1 MFNFLRY
8 ISRTIISV
16 MTQEEYTQ
24 MLADAR
30 DQFKNGTPLFGK
42 EGAFHRVLQ
51 DFLNAAMEG
60 EMDSHLEETKPSSK
74 NRRNGKMPKTLQT
87 EYGQVEVETP
97 RDRDGSFDP
106 EIVKKRQTILAEGL
120 SDKIISLYATGQS
133 MSDIKSFLEENY
145 GTEISRETISN
156 ITDKVWPEIKAWRS
170 RSLDDVY
177 PIVWMDAIHYKARN
191 EKGATEARAIYNV
204 IGIDNEGR
212 KDLLGMYVSHSE
224 GANFW
229 LGVLTDLQNRGVKD
243 ILIACVDGLTGF
255 PDAIQSVFPKTDV
268 QLCIVHQI
276 RNSVKYVAS
285 KNQKEF
291 LADLKQVYAAQTKDA
306 AEIALDELEL
316 KWGEKY
322 PIVIK
327 SWRDKWDNLTHYF
340 KYTADIRR
348 IIYTT
353 NTVEGYHRQVR
364 KVTKTKGVFPNDD
377 AIFKLVYLAYRN
389 IKKKWTM
396 PIANWGQT
404 AQQLAIAFDERFQ
417 IM

>member
-1 MFNFLRY
+1 
-8 ISRTIISV
+8 

-30 DQFKNGTPLFGK
+30 DQFKKGTPLFGK
-42 EGAFHRVLQ
+42 EGAFHRVLE

-74 NRRNGKMPKTLQT
+74 NRRNGKMSKTLQT
-87 EYGQVEVETP
+87 EYGPVEVETP

-204 IGIDNEGR
+204 IGIDKEGR

-404 AQQLAIAFDERFQ
+404 AQQLAIAFDDRFQ

>member
-1 MFNFLRY
+1 
-8 ISRTIISV
+8 

-42 EGAFHRVLQ
+42 EGAFHRVLE

-60 EMDSHLEETKPSSK
+60 EMDSHLEETKPSTK
-74 NRRNGKMPKTLQT
+74 NRRNGKMSKTLQT
-87 EYGQVEVETP
+87 EYGPVEVETP
-97 RDRDGSFDP
+97 RDRDGSFEP

-204 IGIDNEGR
+204 IGIDKEGR
-212 KDLLGMYVSHSE
+212 KDLLGMYISHSE

-229 LGVLTDLQNRGVKD
+229 LSVLTDLQNRGVKD

-364 KVTKTKGVFPNDD
+364 KVTKTKGVFPNDE

-404 AQQLAIAFDERFQ
+404 AQQFAIAFDDRFQ

>member
-1 MFNFLRY
+1 
-8 ISRTIISV
+8 
-16 MTQEEYTQ
+16 MTHEEYSQ
-24 MLADAR
+24 ILAEAR
-30 DQFKNGTPLFGK
+30 DQFKKGTPLFGK
-42 EGAFHRVLQ
+42 DGAFHRVLE

-60 EMDSHLEETKPSSK
+60 EMETHLQETKPVTK

-87 EYGQVEVETP
+87 EYGPIEVETP
-97 RDRDGSFDP
+97 RDRDGSFEP
-106 EIVKKRQTILAEGL
+106 EIVQKRQTILAEGL

-133 MSDIKSFLEENY
+133 TSDIQAFLEENY

-156 ITDKVWPEIKAWRS
+156 ITDKVWPEIKSWRT
-170 RSLDDVY
+170 RTLDSVY

-191 EKGATEARAIYNV
+191 EKGATESRAIYNV
-204 IGIDNEGR
+204 LAIDKDGH
-212 KDLLGMYVSHSE
+212 KDLLGMYISHSE

-229 LGVLTDLQNRGVKD
+229 LSVLTDLQNRGVKD

-276 RNSVKYVAS
+276 RNSVKYIGS
-285 KNQKEF
+285 KKQKEF
-291 LADLKQVYAAQTKDA
+291 LQDLKLVYAASTKEG
-306 AEIALDELEL
+306 AEVELDNLEA
-316 KWGEKY
+316 KWGEDY

-327 SWRDKWDNLTHYF
+327 SWRDKWENLSHYF
-340 KYTADIRR
+340 NYTAAIRR

-353 NTVEGYHRQVR
+353 NIVEGYHRQIR

-377 AIFKLVYLAYRN
+377 AIYKLVYLAYRN

-396 PIANWGQT
+396 PIPNWGQT
-404 AQQLAIAFDERFQ
+404 VQQLAIAFGERFTL
-417 IM
+417 I

>member
-1 MFNFLRY
+1 
-8 ISRTIISV
+8 

-30 DQFKNGTPLFGK
+30 DQFKKGTPLFGK
-42 EGAFHRVLQ
+42 EGAFHRVLE

-60 EMDSHLEETKPSSK
+60 EMDSHLEETKPSTK
-74 NRRNGKMPKTLQT
+74 NRRNGKMSKTLQT
-87 EYGQVEVETP
+87 EYGPVEVETP
-97 RDRDGSFDP
+97 RDRDGSFEP

-204 IGIDNEGR
+204 IGIDKEGR
-212 KDLLGMYVSHSE
+212 KDLLGMYISHSE

-229 LGVLTDLQNRGVKD
+229 LSVLTDLQNRGVKD

-389 IKKKWTM
+389 INKKWTM

-404 AQQLAIAFDERFQ
+404 AQQFAIAFGDRFL

>member
-1 MFNFLRY
+1 
-8 ISRTIISV
+8 
-16 MTQEEYTQ
+16 
-24 MLADAR
+24 MLAEAR
-30 DQFKNGTPLFGK
+30 DQFKKGTPLFGK
-42 EGAFHRVLQ
+42 DGAFHRVLE

-60 EMDSHLEETKPSSK
+60 EMDTHLQETKPITK

-87 EYGQVEVETP
+87 EYGQIEVETP
-97 RDRDGSFDP
+97 RDRDGSFEP
-106 EIVKKRQTILAEGL
+106 EIVQKRQTILAEGL

-133 MSDIKSFLEENY
+133 TSDIQAFLEENY

-156 ITDKVWPEIKAWRS
+156 ITDKVWPEIKSWRT
-170 RSLDDVY
+170 RTLDSVY

-191 EKGATEARAIYNV
+191 EKGATESRAIYNV
-204 IGIDNEGR
+204 LAIDKDGH
-212 KDLLGMYVSHSE
+212 KDLLGMYISHSE

-229 LGVLTDLQNRGVKD
+229 LSVLTDLQNRGVKD

-276 RNSVKYVAS
+276 RNSVKYIGS
-285 KNQKEF
+285 KKQKEF
-291 LADLKQVYAAQTKDA
+291 LQDLKLVYAASTKEA
-306 AEIALDELEL
+306 AELEL
-316 KWGEKY
+316 DNLEAKWGEDY

-327 SWRDKWDNLTHYF
+327 SWRDKWENLSHYF
-340 KYTADIRR
+340 NYTSAIRR

-353 NTVEGYHRQVR
+353 NIVEGYHRQIR

-377 AIFKLVYLAYRN
+377 AIYKLVYLAYRN

-396 PIANWGQT
+396 PIPNWGQT
-404 AQQLAIAFDERFQ
+404 AQQLAIAFGERFAL
-417 IM
+417 I

>member
-1 MFNFLRY
+1 
-8 ISRTIISV
+8 

-30 DQFKNGTPLFGK
+30 EQFKKGTPLFSK
-42 EGAFHRVLQ
+42 EGAFHRVLE

-60 EMDSHLEETKPSSK
+60 EMDSHLEETKPLTK
-74 NRRNGKMPKTLQT
+74 NRRNGKMSKTLQT

-97 RDRDGSFDP
+97 RDRDGSFEP

-133 MSDIKSFLEENY
+133 MSDIKAFLEENY
-145 GTEISRETISN
+145 GTEISKETISN
-156 ITDKVWPEIKAWRS
+156 ITDKVWPEIKAWRT
-170 RSLDDVY
+170 RSLEEVY

-191 EKGATEARAIYNV
+191 EKGVTESRAIYNV
-204 IGIDNEGR
+204 LGIDKDGR

-229 LGVLTDLQNRGVKD
+229 LSVLTDLQNRGVKD

-255 PDAIQSVFPKTDV
+255 PDAIQSVYPNTDV

-285 KNQKEF
+285 KNQKAF
-291 LADLKQVYAAQTKDA
+291 LADLKLVYAANTLES
-306 AEIALDELEL
+306 AEMAMDELEL
-316 KWGEKY
+316 KWGEQY

-327 SWRDKWDNLTHYF
+327 SWRDKWENLTHYF
-340 KYTADIRR
+340 KYTAAIRR

-364 KVTKTKGVFPNDD
+364 KVTKTKGVFPNDE

-404 AQQLAIAFDERFQ
+404 AQQFAIAFGDRFL